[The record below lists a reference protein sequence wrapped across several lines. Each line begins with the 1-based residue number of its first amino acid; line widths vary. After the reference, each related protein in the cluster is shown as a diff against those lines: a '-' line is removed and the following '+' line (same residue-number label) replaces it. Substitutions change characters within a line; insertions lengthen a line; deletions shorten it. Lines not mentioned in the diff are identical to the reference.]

1 MSNLTKILIVLLT
14 ISVIFL
20 CGIVVTYVAN
30 ADNYKQKYALLNSE
44 RDSLEKDKE
53 SLNEQLKEKIQQKDD
68 LEKSLNGQLATL
80 KTSAS
85 DLQAKINTVERERAE
100 LLERVNGWASITKDF
115 QATTEKQIQL
125 LTTAQED
132 VKQLKGEQ
140 IKLSKELEQTSAALV
155 EKTAVIEA
163 AETEKRR
170 LIEEKA
176 DLQNQLDKTMKAGG
190 KVAEAGTPVTQEK
203 GYALPAQTTA
213 AAINLKALIS
223 EVDAKNSLATVS
235 IGSADGV
242 KEGMKFHVTR
252 GSEFVCDV
260 LIVDVD
266 TEKAVGVLE
275 LVQSA
280 TGGPKVGDNASTNL

>member
-1 MSNLTKILIVLLT
+1 M
-14 ISVIFL
+14 
-20 CGIVVTYVAN
+20 VTYVAN
-30 ADNYKQKYALLNSE
+30 ADNYRQKYASLNSE

-53 SLNEQLKEKIQQKDD
+53 SLNNQLKEKIQQKDD
-68 LEKSLNGQLATL
+68 LEKSLNGQLSTL
-80 KTSAS
+80 KTRAD

-115 QATTEKQIQL
+115 QATTEKQTQL
-125 LTTAQED
+125 LSTAQED
-132 VKQLKGEQ
+132 VKQLKAEQ
-140 IKLSKELEQTSAALV
+140 IKLSKELEQTSTALV
-155 EKTAVIEA
+155 EKTAIIEA
-163 AETEKRR
+163 AEAEKRR
-170 LIEEKA
+170 LVEEKA
-176 DLQNQLDKTMKAGG
+176 DLQNRLDKTMQAGG
-190 KVAEAGTPVTQEK
+190 KVAAAGTPVTQEK

-213 AAINLKALIS
+213 AAINLKGLIA
-223 EVDAKNSLATVS
+223 EVDAKNSLATIS

-252 GSEFVCDV
+252 GSEFICDV

-280 TGGPKVGDNASTNL
+280 TGGPKVGDNAATNL